1 MSTAAADEKSS
12 GRTWTVAFVV
22 TVVLLNVVEWLTD
35 WSRWVFFVPAA
46 IISVAIVIYYRV
58 KQRRRT
64 QVRDGVQ
71 ARDWSTAGAAR
82 LALSRRALPAHGS
95 EQPTRIVGETLL
107 FWSASAAPP
116 IGELMNEHE
125 PT

>member
-1 MSTAAADEKSS
+1 MSECPTDRRNAYGHHRYPEDMSTAAADEKSS
-12 GRTWTVAFVV
+12 SRNWTVAFVV

-58 KQRRRT
+58 NQRRRT

-71 ARDWSTAGAAR
+71 ARD
-82 LALSRRALPAHGS
+82 
-95 EQPTRIVGETLL
+95 
-107 FWSASAAPP
+107 
-116 IGELMNEHE
+116 
-125 PT
+125 

>member
-1 MSTAAADEKSS
+1 MSTTNYPEDMGTAAADEKSS
-12 GRTWTVAFVV
+12 SRTWTVAFVV

-71 ARDWSTAGAAR
+71 ARD
-82 LALSRRALPAHGS
+82 
-95 EQPTRIVGETLL
+95 
-107 FWSASAAPP
+107 
-116 IGELMNEHE
+116 
-125 PT
+125 

>member
-71 ARDWSTAGAAR
+71 ARD
-82 LALSRRALPAHGS
+82 
-95 EQPTRIVGETLL
+95 
-107 FWSASAAPP
+107 
-116 IGELMNEHE
+116 
-125 PT
+125 